1 MPYFSSDFVVLL
13 DGVTWTT
20 DTPMDSSDLVII
32 THDLD
37 LNFINVTF
45 QTGWR
50 LDVGLAERMLFF
62 VLTVPTAAQG
72 NVRGLLGT
80 FTDDVNDDLT
90 LPDGSRLE
98 LPQSTEEIHYN
109 FGQRCENRNIQ
120 SQKK

>member
-1 MPYFSSDFVVLL
+1 
-13 DGVTWTT
+13 
-20 DTPMDSSDLVII
+20 MDSSDLVII
-32 THDLD
+32 TRDLD

-109 FGQRCENRNIQ
+109 FGQRCENRNLQ